1 MLMEV
6 QIQSLRVRK
15 YGTDLLIE
23 RRVLRGSLAPEQRR
37 DQYRNCCNLQSTQAA
52 DGKHGGLLLDWIEYH
67 PVSEARHFQGNLW
80 HYSSCDPLI
89 VSNVGSPAANYHRWH
104 SHHEPRVNRPP
115 NP

>member
-23 RRVLRGSLAPEQRR
+23 GRVLRGSLAPEQRR

-67 PVSEARHFQGNLW
+67 PVSEARHFQGNLCIIRLDR
-80 HYSSCDPLI
+80 HDRGSSPQITTAGIPTTND
-89 VSNVGSPAANYHRWH
+89 G
-104 SHHEPRVNRPP
+104 
-115 NP
+115 